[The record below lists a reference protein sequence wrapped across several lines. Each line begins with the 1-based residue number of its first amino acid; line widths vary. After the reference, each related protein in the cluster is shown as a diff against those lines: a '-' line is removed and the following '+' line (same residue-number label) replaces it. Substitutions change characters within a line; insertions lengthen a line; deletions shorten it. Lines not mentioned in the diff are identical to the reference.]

1 MPQITHAH
9 TDELFDLRRNACGRS
24 RFSNTKRRGHCEV
37 VEKVSHKIRLRY
49 TSHEDVLSRVC
60 GIRRHT
66 CSGNTAHSLQC
77 TIVCIVSSRFRSLEA
92 CSVDIQ
98 TTPRTTLIL
107 LQRMD
112 RGVLSACLSPLIS
125 SLVALATKGCGWRYR
140 VSDLASTLARSESR
154 IRKIGT

>member
-1 MPQITHAH
+1 MQQ
-9 TDELFDLRRNACGRS
+9 L
-24 RFSNTKRRGHCEV
+24 
-37 VEKVSHKIRLRY
+37 
-49 TSHEDVLSRVC
+49 
-60 GIRRHT
+60 
-66 CSGNTAHSLQC
+66 
-77 TIVCIVSSRFRSLEA
+77 
-92 CSVDIQ
+92 DIQ

-112 RGVLSACLSPLIS
+112 RGVLTACLSPLIS